1 VLAGYHAELGRLTPV
16 LASQLLL
23 LGAGPPL
30 AAALASWLLGGRE
43 PSAFTRQ
50 LLE

>member
-30 AAALASWLLGGRE
+30 AAALGRE